1 MKKLLQ
7 INTVV
12 NCGSTGKI
20 AEDIG
25 QIVIQNGWSSYIAFG
40 RDEKP
45 SESKL
50 IKIGNN
56 IDMELHG
63 LQTRLFDRHCLASR
77 NATIDLVEQIN
88 KIKPDIIHLHNL
100 HGYYLNIEIL
110 FNYLAQNSIPVVWTL
125 HDCWPI
131 TGHCV
136 YFDYVGCERWKTG
149 CFDCPQKKTY
159 PSSYFYD
166 RSIKN
171 YSLKNKLFNS
181 INRLTIV
188 PVSDWLSEIISQ
200 SFLAEHPMKVIKNGI
215 DIDIF
220 SPTDCNE
227 IKKKY
232 NLDGKYILLGV
243 AGIWSPRK
251 GLSEFIK
258 LNENID
264 SNYQI
269 ILVGLSSSQIKS
281 LPKNIIGIPE
291 IENNKE
297 LAEFYSVADVFVNPS
312 LEETFGLT
320 TVEALACGTPAV
332 VYNATAIPEIISPE
346 TGSLV
351 EKGDIQGLINAIVT
365 IQKKGKNYYSLACTE
380 HARMFYNKND
390 RYLDYLK
397 LYEKILTNI

>member
-12 NCGSTGKI
+12 NSGSTGKI
-20 AEDIG
+20 AEEIG
-25 QIVIQNGWSSYIAFG
+25 KIVIQNGWDSYIAFG

-45 SESKL
+45 SKSKL

-56 IDMELHG
+56 LDIKFHG

-110 FNYLAQNSIPVVWTL
+110 FNYLARNFIPVVWTL
-125 HDCWPI
+125 HDCWSF
-131 TGHCV
+131 TGHCTN
-136 YFDYVGCERWKTG
+136 FDYVGCERWKTG

-159 PSSYFYD
+159 PSSYFND
-166 RSIKN
+166 RSKKN

-181 INRLTIV
+181 INKLTIV
-188 PVSDWLSEIISQ
+188 PVSDWLSKIISQ
-200 SFLAEHPMKVIKNGI
+200 SFLAEHTMKVIKNGI
-215 DIDIF
+215 DIDVF
-220 SPTDCNE
+220 SPADCNE

-232 NLDGKYILLGV
+232 NLVGKYILLGV
-243 AGIWSPRK
+243 AGIWSPLK
-251 GLSEFIK
+251 GLSEYIK
-258 LNENID
+258 LNENLD

-281 LPKNIIGIPE
+281 LPKNIIGISRTE
-291 IENNKE
+291 SLKE
-297 LAEFYSVADVFVNPS
+297 LAEFYSVADIFVNLS

-346 TGSLV
+346 TGFLV
-351 EKGDIQGLINAIVT
+351 EKGDIQGLINAIIT
-365 IQKKGKNYYSLACTE
+365 IQKKGEKYYSLACTE
-380 HARMFYNKND
+380 HVRMFYNKND
-390 RYLDYLK
+390 RFMDYLK
-397 LYEKILTNI
+397 LYEKILANV

>member
-20 AEDIG
+20 VEAIG

-45 SESKL
+45 SKSKL
-50 IKIGNN
+50 IKIGKN
-56 IDMELHG
+56 IDIKFHG

-110 FNYLAQNSIPVVWTL
+110 FNYLARNFIPVVWTL
-125 HDCWPI
+125 HDCWSF

-166 RSIKN
+166 RSKKN

-188 PVSDWLSEIISQ
+188 PVSDWLSKIISQ
-200 SFLAEHPMKVIKNGI
+200 SFLAEHLSNVIKNGI
-215 DIDIF
+215 DIDVF

-258 LNENID
+258 LSENLD

-281 LPKNIIGIPE
+281 LPKNIIGISKTE
-291 IENNKE
+291 SLKE
-297 LAEFYSVADVFVNPS
+297 LAEYYSVADIYLNPT
-312 LEETFGLT
+312 LEDNFPT
-320 TVEALACGTPAV
+320 TNLESLACGTPV
-332 VYNATAIPEIISPE
+332 ITYNTGGSKESISAD
-346 TGSLV
+346 TGFVV

-390 RYLDYLK
+390 RYMDYLK

>member
-20 AEDIG
+20 VEAIG

-181 INRLTIV
+181 INGLTIV
-188 PVSDWLSEIISQ
+188 PVSDWLSEIISH
-200 SFLAEHPMKVIKNGI
+200 SFLAEHLSKVIKNGI